1 MSFDNNSA
9 IGLDSDPC
17 LALGIHLDLAE
28 SGFGPQTL
36 LRWFVVVVGSGGGCE
51 HWDVDVEFQWFFRGV
66 KTYDIP
72 FVATAASHHD
82 ILAGIAVDESGFI
95 P

>member
-17 LALGIHLDLAE
+17 LALGVNLYRTE

-36 LRWFVVVVGSGGGCE
+36 LRWFVVVVGGGGTGE
-51 HWDVDVEFQWFFRGV
+51 HRDG
-66 KTYDIP
+66 DI
-72 FVATAASHHD
+72 
-82 ILAGIAVDESGFI
+82 
-95 P
+95 